1 MKTST
6 QLKALIRNLSKEKKI
21 DANTLM
27 RNYMLERFLDRI
39 SLSPYKHNFILKGGM
54 LISALVGI
62 DARATMDMD
71 ATIKGYSLS
80 EETLRSVLEAILSV
94 PIEDEVQMTIKSIEP
109 IHDEAEYGGLRVSIE
124 TLFDGVKTPLKIDI
138 TTGDKITPREIT
150 YKFELLFEKR
160 SIEILAYNLETVL
173 AEKLETIVSR
183 GITNTRMR
191 DFYDI
196 HILQKLYSDTINT
209 ADLKAALIATA
220 GKRDTLVLLPEWEKN
235 NISFE
240 EGDIDMITDLKAAL
254 KWSKIPKQVQE
265 HLLNNVFCSACGVTT
280 IVEYSMHNDKFGV
293 LLKRKC
299 KKCGGSV
306 ARLVED
312 E

>member
-1 MKTST
+1 MKTSI

-62 DARATMDMD
+62 DARSTMDMD
-71 ATIKGYSLS
+71 ATIRGYKLS
-80 EETLRSVLEAILSV
+80 EETLRPILETIISV
-94 PIEDEVQMTIKSIEP
+94 PIDDEVQMTIKSIEL
-109 IHDEAEYGGLRVSIE
+109 IHEEAEYGGLRVSIE

-150 YKFELLFEKR
+150 YKFDLMFEKR

-173 AEKLETIVSR
+173 AEKFETIIFR

-191 DFYDI
+191 DFYDV
-196 HILQKLYSDTINT
+196 HILQKLYSDSINPI
-209 ADLKAALIATA
+209 DLKAALLATA
-220 GKRDTLVLLPEWEKN
+220 SKRKTSALLSEWEKIIGN
-235 NISFE
+235 VSSDTGLRSLWRNYQNKFSYAEDISWE
-240 EGDIDMITDLKAAL
+240 EIMNSLKLLRERVEGIGDYI
-254 KWSKIPKQVQE
+254 
-265 HLLNNVFCSACGVTT
+265 
-280 IVEYSMHNDKFGV
+280 
-293 LLKRKC
+293 R
-299 KKCGGSV
+299 
-306 ARLVED
+306 
-312 E
+312 

>member
-1 MKTST
+1 MKSSN

-71 ATIKGYSLS
+71 ATIKGYPLS
-80 EETLRSVLEAILSV
+80 EEAIRPILENIISV
-94 PIEDEVQMTIKSIEP
+94 PIDDEVQLYIKGIEL

-150 YKFELLFEKR
+150 YKFDLMFEKR
-160 SIEILAYNLETVL
+160 SIEIMAYNLETVL
-173 AEKLETIVSR
+173 AEKLETIISR

-196 HILQKLYSDTINT
+196 YILQKLYSDTINIV
-209 ADLKAALIATA
+209 DLKAALQATA
-220 GKRDTLVLLPEWEKN
+220 SNRGTSALLPEREKIIGNVSNDDGLQMLWKNYQIKFSYAENITWEEI
-235 NISFE
+235 ISSF
-240 EGDIDMITDLKAAL
+240 KAL
-254 KWSKIPKQVQE
+254 WGKT
-265 HLLNNVFCSACGVTT
+265 L
-280 IVEYSMHNDKFGV
+280 
-293 LLKRKC
+293 
-299 KKCGGSV
+299 
-306 ARLVED
+306 
-312 E
+312 